1 MKRKIKLNKSN
12 VIIFMFLIFILIGC
26 GKTTEENVAEKNV
39 AEKTLDSTLEKKDEE
54 KASYIEFNEKVFLKG
69 TKETPDSYS
78 VNYYP
83 SGRVKNIM
91 YNSSLYE
98 VEDKSLV
105 SLIKG
110 LQNDINALVDK
121 DLEYATQTYEVI
133 PAYIIAE
140 KLNKN
145 IDEKDKDTLKDLE
158 KYSEQTINKLYEK
171 LKEEDSKIIEKVQEK
186 ILNQTK
192 ILEKLNSESTLVKNG
207 LTLKDDVINTNNTN
221 NTNDTNNSTGN
232 TGNTNDNNII
242 NNSNTT
248 NTTNNSDNNNIVSG
262 DGNTAKDSLQT
273 SSNNLSTDSKS
284 DSGLDSKPS
293 PKSSSKLD
301 SKPSSTSQKKIKEK
315 TQVKKVKCN
324 IYYDGVERDQMVLK
338 NGQKVFVNSDGCIN

>member
-1 MKRKIKLNKSN
+1 MKRKIKLNKCN
-12 VIIFMFLIFILIGC
+12 VIMFIFLIFILIGC
-26 GKTTEENVAEKNV
+26 GKTTEENTIEKNIT
-39 AEKTLDSTLEKKDEE
+39 EKTSESSLEKKEEE
-54 KASYIEFNEKVFLKG
+54 KMSYIEFNEKVFLKG
-69 TKETPDSYS
+69 TKEMPDSYS

-145 IDEKDKDTLKDLE
+145 INENDKNTLKDLE
-158 KYSEQTINKLYEK
+158 KYSEGTINKLYEK

-186 ILNQTK
+186 ITKQTK
-192 ILEKLNSESTLVKNG
+192 ILEKLNSESLLAKNQ
-207 LTLKDDVINTNNTN
+207 LTLKDDNVATIPATTSDSTTNNTN
-221 NTNDTNNSTGN
+221 NTSSGN
-232 TGNTNDNNII
+232 L
-242 NNSNTT
+242 NSNNGDIAA
-248 NTTNNSDNNNIVSG
+248 NTS
-262 DGNTAKDSLQT
+262 QT
-273 SSNNLSTDSKS
+273 SSSNLSADSKTDSDLEPKP
-284 DSGLDSKPS
+284 DADSKTNS
-293 PKSSSKLD
+293 KVESKSN
-301 SKPSSTSQKKIKEK
+301 STPQKKVKEK
-315 TQVKKVKCN
+315 TQAKKVRCN
-324 IYYDGVERDQMVLK
+324 IYYDGIERDQMVLK
-338 NGQKVFVNSDGCIN
+338 NGQKIFVDSNGCIN